1 MASILR
7 EYSYHVRNANNK
19 SINHHIK
26 FREWVIFTKIF
37 TWFKVKLIRSDKRA
51 WLLKLRYFTVPN
63 WFRKTPVAEVYLA
76 LNDPYS
82 FMLIQVLPELEQRF
96 NIQFKLFLVYESVP
110 GVTIDPKLMR
120 TWAIKDANFIAE
132 QYQLK
137 KITQQPTQE
146 SLFTGQQMW
155 QLRPKTLDNAWQL
168 FQQTWLNEFDYYYHA
183 STPVINYQIKNLMRL
198 VKQGHY
204 LPSSIFIAGQWFV
217 GIDRLEHLEKR
228 LADFGLA
235 KDDSI
240 AVYQK
245 NKLVFAERPAKDSA
259 ADIADIADIA
269 DRPILEAFISLRSP
283 YSYIGLLQ
291 AEKLSQHYHIPLKI
305 KPLLPLVMRGLTITE
320 NKQRYAVFDASRE
333 AKKLNIPFTGI
344 ADPLGQ
350 GIFNAFQIFSYA
362 EQQNKELAFIKSAF
376 KAIYVDGLNLSHKSV
391 IESLCQQHEINY
403 LQALEYNNEHDWQQW
418 SDTNQSTLD
427 GMGLWGAPCFRFQ
440 DVICWGQDRLAQIEQ
455 AIIVS

>member
-1 MASILR
+1 LA
-7 EYSYHVRNANNK
+7 
-19 SINHHIK
+19 
-26 FREWVIFTKIF
+26 
-37 TWFKVKLIRSDKRA
+37 WFKVKLIRSNKRA

-63 WFRKTPVAEVYLA
+63 WFRKTPIAEVYLA

-82 FMLIQVLPELEQRF
+82 FMLIQVLPEIEQRF

-120 TWAIKDANFIAE
+120 TWAIKDANSIAD

-168 FQQTWLNEFDYYYHA
+168 FQKTWFNEFDDYYHA

-198 VKQGHY
+198 VKLGHY

-228 LADFGLA
+228 LTSLGLA
-235 KDDSI
+235 IDDSLS
-240 AVYQK
+240 VYQK
-245 NKLVFAERPAKDSA
+245 NKLIFVDQSKEEFLANNNDSNT
-259 ADIADIADIA
+259 I
-269 DRPILEAFISLRSP
+269 EAFISLRSP

-291 AEKLSQHYHIPLKI
+291 AEKLSQHYKVPLKI
-305 KPLLPLVMRGLTITE
+305 RPLLPLVMRGLTITE
-320 NKQRYAVFDASRE
+320 NKERYAVFDASRE

-344 ADPLGQ
+344 TDPLGQ

-362 EQQNKELAFIKSAF
+362 EQQNKEVDFIKSAF
-376 KAIYVDGLNLSHKSV
+376 NAIYVDGLDLSHKSIIV
-391 IESLCQQHEINY
+391 SLCNKHDLDYEK
-403 LQALEYNNEHDWQQW
+403 ALEYNNEHDWQQW
-418 SDTNQSTLD
+418 SDYNQGTLD
-427 GMGLWGAPCFRFQ
+427 SMGLWGAPCFRFKN
-440 DVICWGQDRLAQIEQ
+440 VACWGQDRLAQIEQ
-455 AIIVS
+455 SIIAS

>member
-1 MASILR
+1 M
-7 EYSYHVRNANNK
+7 
-19 SINHHIK
+19 K
-26 FREWVIFTKIF
+26 FREWFIFNKIL
-37 TWFKVKLIRSDKRA
+37 TWFKVKLIRSNKRA

-63 WFRKTPVAEVYLA
+63 WFRKTPIAEVYLA

-82 FMLIQVLPELEQRF
+82 FMLIQVLPEMEKRF

-120 TWAIKDANFIAE
+120 TWAIKDANNIAD

-155 QLRPKTLDNAWQL
+155 QLRPKTLANAWKL
-168 FQQTWLNEFDYYYHA
+168 FQKTWFNEFDDYYHA

-198 VKQGHY
+198 VKLGHY

-228 LADFGLA
+228 LTNLGLA
-235 KDDSI
+235 IDDSI
-240 AVYQK
+240 SVYQK
-245 NKLVFAERPAKDSA
+245 NNLIFADQSKKEFA
-259 ADIADIADIA
+259 ANNDAPNAI
-269 DRPILEAFISLRSP
+269 EAFISLRSP

-291 AEKLSQHYHIPLKI
+291 AEKLSQHYQVPLKI

-320 NKQRYAVFDASRE
+320 NKERYAVFDASRE
-333 AKKLNIPFTGI
+333 AKKLDIPFTGI
-344 ADPLGQ
+344 TDPLGQ

-362 EQQNKELAFIKSAF
+362 EQQNKELDFIKSAF
-376 KAIYVDGLNLSHKSV
+376 NAIYFDGLDLSHKSV
-391 IESLCQQHEINY
+391 IASLCKKHDLDYEK
-403 LQALEYNNEHDWQQW
+403 ALAYNNEHDWQQW
-418 SDTNQSTLD
+418 SDYNQSTLD
-427 GMGLWGAPCFRFQ
+427 SMGLWGAPCFRYKN
-440 DVICWGQDRLAQIEQ
+440 VVCWGQDRLAQIEQ
-455 AIIVS
+455 AIIAS